1 MRKMLWGVALLLTGC
16 ASVTDLRGGTPIAS
30 WDSAKPAQAVAECIR
45 DSWQNQRIGLEA
57 NGATLQTTGNL
68 FTVVSPPGGVPAEVA
83 DIQTAGSGS
92 KVAIYAQGSLDLGGR
107 KSKRMDAAHKC
118 I

>member
-1 MRKMLWGVALLLTGC
+1 MRKVLWTGVLLLAGC
-16 ASVTDLRGGTPIAS
+16 ASVTDLRNGAPIAS
-30 WDSAKPAQAVAECIR
+30 WDSAKPAQPVAECIR
-45 DSWQNQRIGLEA
+45 DAWQNQRIGLEA
-57 NGATLQTTGNL
+57 NGATLQTTGTL
-68 FTVVSPPGGVPAEVA
+68 LTVVSPPGGVPAEVA
-83 DIQTAGSGS
+83 DIQASSTGS